1 MPAHFVLFFL
11 KGKTMFKKAFYQAFR
26 NLISENPL
34 GYQEIINKGDIS
46 KYRPYTE
53 ESIEVQKCLDEAL
66 LASFKLFAKNK
77 ERIAFE
83 RWAKESALPLEVNDS
98 LNYVSNVTGNCFKA
112 FLEGL
117 SCSNLSD

>member
-1 MPAHFVLFFL
+1 
-11 KGKTMFKKAFYQAFR
+11 MFKKAFYQAFR

-66 LASFKLFAKNK
+66 LASFKLLQKTKN
-77 ERIAFE
+77 
-83 RWAKESALPLEVNDS
+83 ALRSKDGQKNQHFHWKLMIR
-98 LNYVSNVTGNCFKA
+98 
-112 FLEGL
+112 
-117 SCSNLSD
+117 

>member
-1 MPAHFVLFFL
+1 
-11 KGKTMFKKAFYQAFR
+11 MFKKAFYQAFR
-26 NLISENPL
+26 NLVSENPL

-66 LASFKLFAKNK
+66 LASFKLFVKNK
-77 ERIAFE
+77 DRIAFE
-83 RWAKESALPLEVNDS
+83 SWAKESCLNLEVNDS
-98 LNYVSNVTGNCFKA
+98 LVYEEHVTGMCYKA

-117 SCSNLSD
+117 CCSNLSD